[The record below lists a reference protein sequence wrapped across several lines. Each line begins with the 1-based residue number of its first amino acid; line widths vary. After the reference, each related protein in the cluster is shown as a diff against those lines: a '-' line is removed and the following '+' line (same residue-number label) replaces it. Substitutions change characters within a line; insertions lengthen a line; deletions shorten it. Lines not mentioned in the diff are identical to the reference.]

1 MRHARLAVILLL
13 ATTAQRLTYL
23 AATHARQLNAAAL
36 ASYRDEF
43 HDAGCAASSIPSF
56 RMNSYRDRQS
66 TSSRDCIRTAS
77 EQTDARSRRGSVP
90 KGSLLSPPADSTRA
104 YGPLRRL
111 YS

>member
-13 ATTAQRLTYL
+13 ATTAQRLTCL

-43 HDAGCAASSIPSF
+43 HDAWCAASSIPSF
-56 RMNSYRDRQS
+56 RMNSYRDRPS

-90 KGSLLSPPADSTRA
+90 KGSLLSPPAGKRA
-104 YGPLRRL
+104 AVGLGGR
-111 YS
+111 